1 MRSEPHTSERGMSKN
16 NLSDPTHYRKPS
28 SFTQKVIS
36 SIMYEEKASI
46 GGRRDIISLKSGD
59 LFLRFLGLTQERQSA
74 LNLLKKNVHI
84 HLHQRL

>member
-1 MRSEPHTSERGMSKN
+1 M
-16 NLSDPTHYRKPS
+16 
-28 SFTQKVIS
+28 IS

-74 LNLLKKNVHI
+74 LNLLKKMFTYIYTKDCSNSY
-84 HLHQRL
+84 LK

>member
-1 MRSEPHTSERGMSKN
+1 
-16 NLSDPTHYRKPS
+16 
-28 SFTQKVIS
+28 
-36 SIMYEEKASI
+36 MYEEKASI